1 MPLDFRN
8 INTLCSSILVET
20 LSRLGLTT
28 AILCSGSRCTP
39 LTVAFARHDRLEAIS
54 ILDERS
60 ASFFALGIAKKSRLP
75 VVLVCTSGT
84 ATANFYPAIIE
95 ARASRV
101 PLLVLT
107 ADRPPELQHCRAS
120 QTIDQIKLYG
130 HYPNWQAQF
139 PPPENRPDILH
150 YWRQNA
156 MQAWRRSRFP
166 HPGVVHL
173 NFPFRKPLAPIEQ
186 PEIQALESQINE
198 EDFFAFLENR
208 ESEIGNRES
217 GMVAMPS
224 RWQKAQR
231 GIIIAGIDCPQKPNA
246 YCSAIA
252 NLAETLQFPVL
263 AEGLSPLRNYAD
275 LNPHLISTYDI
286 LLRNSQLARKLAP
299 ELVVQIGEMPTST
312 TLRSWLQEVQPQ
324 RWIVDPREENLD
336 PLHGKTL
343 HLRTAIEQ
351 LRLPNLDPRSPS
363 PYLFQWQ
370 DCETCMREAIDRDLE
385 QTRDLFEG
393 KIPWL
398 LSQILPP
405 NTPIFIAN
413 SMPVR
418 DVETLWRP
426 NNLHLQPYFSR
437 GVNGIDGTLSTALGI
452 AHRNRS
458 SILLTGDLAFLH
470 DINGFLQ
477 ANAFRGHLT
486 IILINNNGGG
496 IFENLPIAQFNPP
509 FEEFFATP
517 QAIDFAELCKAYRI
531 EYHCITAWK
540 RLKPL
545 LNPLPEVGIRAIEIS
560 THRGA
565 DAQWRKEKFQQW
577 ASQIWG

>member
-28 AILCSGSRCTP
+28 AILCPGSRCTP
-39 LTVAFARHDRLEAIS
+39 LTVAFAQHDRIETMS

-84 ATANFYPAIIE
+84 AAANFYPAIIE
-95 ARASRV
+95 ASLSRI
-101 PLLVLT
+101 PLLVFT

-130 HYPNWQAQF
+130 SYPNWQAQF
-139 PPPENRPDILH
+139 PLPENHPNILH
-150 YWRQNA
+150 YWRQNTV
-156 MQAWRRSRFP
+156 QAWTRSRFP

-173 NFPFRKPLAPIEQ
+173 NFPFRKPLAPIEH
-186 PEIQALESQINE
+186 PEIQALESQIDE

-208 ESEIGNRES
+208 ESGIRNREI
-217 GMVAMPS
+217 VTIPS
-224 RWQKAQR
+224 QWQKSQR

-246 YCSAIA
+246 YCAAIA
-252 NLAETLQFPVL
+252 KLAETLQFPVL

-275 LNPHLISTYDI
+275 LNPHLISTYDL
-286 LLRNSQLARKLAP
+286 LLRNPQLARELAP
-299 ELVVQIGEMPTST
+299 ELAIQIGEMPTST
-312 TLRSWLQEVQPQ
+312 ILRSWLQEVRPQ
-324 RWIVDPREENLD
+324 RWIVDPRDENLD
-336 PLHGKTL
+336 PLHGNTL
-343 HLRTAIEQ
+343 YLRTAIEH
-351 LRLPNLDPRSPS
+351 LDLPEPSGRSPS
-363 PYLFQWQ
+363 PYLSQWQ
-370 DCETCMREAIDRDLE
+370 DGETRIREISDRDLNK
-385 QTRDLFEG
+385 TRDLFEG

-405 NTPIFIAN
+405 NTPLFIAN

-418 DVETLWRP
+418 DVEALWRP

-437 GVNGIDGTLSTALGI
+437 GANGIDGTLSTALGI
-452 AHRNRS
+452 AHHNRS
-458 SILLTGDLAFLH
+458 SVLLTGDLAFLH

-517 QAIDFAELCKAYRI
+517 QAIDFAALCKAYRI
-531 EYHCITAWK
+531 EYHCITTWK

-545 LNPLPEVGIRAIEIS
+545 LNPLPDVGIRAIEIP

-565 DAQWRKEKFQQW
+565 DAQWRKEKFQHW
-577 ASQIWG
+577 ANQILG

>member
-28 AILCSGSRCTP
+28 AILCPGSRSAP
-39 LTVAFARHDRLEAIS
+39 LTVAFAQHDRIETIS

-84 ATANFYPAIIE
+84 AAANFYPAIIE
-95 ARASRV
+95 ASSSRI

-107 ADRPPELQHCRAS
+107 ADRPPELYHCRAP
-120 QTIDQIKLYG
+120 QTIDQNKLYG

-139 PPPENRPDILH
+139 PLPENRLDILN

-156 MQAWRRSRFP
+156 MQAWQRLRFP
-166 HPGVVHL
+166 HAGVVHL
-173 NFPFRKPLAPIEQ
+173 NFPFRKPLAPIKQ
-186 PEIQALESQINE
+186 PEIQALKAQIDE
-198 EDFFAFLENR
+198 ENFFAFL
-208 ESEIGNRES
+208 GNREWETNKKES
-217 GMVAMPS
+217 VEIPS
-224 RWQKAQR
+224 QWQKSQR
-231 GIIIAGIDCPQKPNA
+231 GLIIAGIDCPPKPHA
-246 YCSAIA
+246 YCAAIA
-252 NLAETLQFPVL
+252 KLSQTLQFPVL

-275 LNPHLISTYDI
+275 LNPHLISTYDL
-286 LLRNSQLARKLAP
+286 LLRNPRLAREFAP
-299 ELVVQIGEMPTST
+299 ELVVQIGEMPTSQI
-312 TLRSWLQEVQPQ
+312 LRSWLQEIQPQ
-324 RWIVDPREENLD
+324 RWIVDPRAENLD

-343 HLRTAIEQ
+343 YLRTEIES
-351 LRLPNLDPRSPS
+351 LNLPELAARSPS
-363 PYLFQWQ
+363 PYLSQWQ
-370 DCETCMREAIDRDLE
+370 DCEIQMREAIDRDLE
-385 QTRDLFEG
+385 QIRYLFEG
-393 KIPWL
+393 KIAWL
-398 LSQILPP
+398 LSQLLPP
-405 NTPIFIAN
+405 NTPLFIAN

-437 GVNGIDGTLSTALGI
+437 GANGIDGTLSTALGI

-458 SILLTGDLAFLH
+458 SVLLTGDLAFLH
-470 DINGFLQ
+470 DINGLLQ
-477 ANAFRGHLT
+477 SNTFRGHLT

-496 IFENLPIAQFNPP
+496 IFENIPIAQFNPP
-509 FEEFFATP
+509 FEEFFAAP
-517 QAIDFAELCKAYRI
+517 QAIDFAELCRPYRI

-545 LNPLPEVGIRAIEIS
+545 LNPLPDVGIRAIEIP

-565 DAQWRKEKFQQW
+565 DAQWRKEKFQHW
-577 ASQIWG
+577 ANQITK